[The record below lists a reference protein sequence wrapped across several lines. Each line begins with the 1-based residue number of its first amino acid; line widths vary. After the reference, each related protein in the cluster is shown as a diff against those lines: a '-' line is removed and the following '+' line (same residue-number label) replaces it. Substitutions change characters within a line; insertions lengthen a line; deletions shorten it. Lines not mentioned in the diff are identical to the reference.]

1 MLFFD
6 SSNYFIFNNSI
17 NSKNSKKATT
27 VITNKSNIICAKI
40 FSKLTK
46 KYMIISSSDG
56 GKTWVKRIESDDPMM
71 LLYDKRKEVI
81 KMMAMLFAT
90 KVILGKISYS
100 EVPNKLR
107 DQVDAILIENGVS
120 DLIER

>member
-1 MLFFD
+1 
-6 SSNYFIFNNSI
+6 
-17 NSKNSKKATT
+17 
-27 VITNKSNIICAKI
+27 
-40 FSKLTK
+40 
-46 KYMIISSSDG
+46 MIISSSDG

-71 LLYDKRKEVI
+71 LLYDERKEVI